1 MVNLNFLKNEKNGN
15 YYYIDKDLNKV
26 EIIENQTSLS
36 SLFDN
41 SQIER
46 LTDVLVY
53 VF

>member
-26 EIIENQTSLS
+26 EIIENQTSCKFI
-36 SLFDN
+36 FD

-53 VF
+53 DF